1 MRYRS
6 TILIG
11 VLTVFLSSP
20 TYTNGQPKLK
30 SSVPAILLDAN
41 SYPDLQ
47 VKVTGSQE
55 VLFGDTKQDGTLSID
70 ITNALTYKP
79 PSLLFG
85 SEASPVTL
93 RITLPYEKTLSQ
105 VGMTGADSGF
115 NCNTYDNNVLCTDG
129 TIRAGGQAHISLSVK
144 GGYPSPRGCSSLA
157 PVTVE
162 VDPTQ
167 NEVDRTNNTATTY
180 VLVVYTD
187 GERCP

>member
-6 TILIG
+6 TILIA
-11 VLTVFLSSP
+11 VLTVLLSSP
-20 TYTNGQPKLK
+20 TSTNGQPKLK
-30 SSVPAILLDAN
+30 PPIVLDVNA
-41 SYPDLQ
+41 YPDLT

-79 PSLLFG
+79 PLLFG

-115 NCNTYDNNVLCTDG
+115 NCNTYGNNVLCTGG
-129 TIRAGGQAHISLSVK
+129 TIRAGGQAHISLSVT
-144 GGYPSPRGCSSLA
+144 GGYPSPVQCSVLA
-157 PVTVE
+157 PVTAE

-180 VLVVYTD
+180 VLVVFTGID
-187 GERCP
+187 GKPCDHG